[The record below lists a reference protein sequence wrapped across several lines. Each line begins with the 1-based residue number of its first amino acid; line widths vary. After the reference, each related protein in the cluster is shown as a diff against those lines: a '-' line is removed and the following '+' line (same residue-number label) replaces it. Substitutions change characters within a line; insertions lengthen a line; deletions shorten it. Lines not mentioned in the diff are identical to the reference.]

1 MHALFSEELPPC
13 KAIPLAG
20 IDPPVADYAQ
30 LLTDKTE
37 NKKQPPQSAGAI
49 QSPYWIAI

>member
-13 KAIPLAG
+13 NAIPLAC

-37 NKKQPPQSAGAI
+37 NMNQPPLNAGTI
-49 QSPYWIAI
+49 QSIY